1 MSNERLL
8 SKQEIVKIIKHEFD
22 RWLKSKDPAF
32 NRYNQLHCV
41 LSSQGFLS
49 VTAVIPRE
57 VVLILSFDRE
67 KSGDVISLDRVQR
80 AVDSNWWDLQRIVY
94 TEYYQRL
101 LDEIDGRKSDN

>member
-32 NRYNQLHCV
+32 SQYNQLHCV
-41 LSSQGFLS
+41 LSPRGFLS
-49 VTAVIPRE
+49 IVV
-57 VVLILSFDRE
+57 VKSQGDVLIMTFDRD
-67 KSGDVISLDRVQR
+67 KSGDVMPLDRIQR
-80 AVDSNWWDLQRIVY
+80 AVDNNWWDLQRIVC

-101 LDEIDGRKSDN
+101 LDEKNGERKS